1 MSRDKIFWSLYNQL
15 LVLIKKHYKFT
26 ENDSGE
32 YTFRYPLSAKDY
44 HEEIIEQCVKNLNQ
58 TCPAE
63 GSYEVVDNNY
73 ILNFHCVIPT
83 KEERINNRVND
94 IFLKIEDY
102 LKMNVDY
109 SVEFITNR
117 EEDQVIFNKVLAKLI
132 QLHQDFKVIFKE
144 NYSNL
149 MILKIFAKG
158 ENDV

>member
-1 MSRDKIFWSLYNQL
+1 MNRDKIFWFLYNQL

-32 YTFRYPLSAKDY
+32 YTFGYPLSAKDY
-44 HEEIIEQCVKNLNQ
+44 REEIIEQCVKNLNQ

-63 GSYEVVDNNY
+63 VSYEVVDNNY
-73 ILNFHCVIPT
+73 ILNFRWVIQT
-83 KEERINNRVND
+83 KEERIDNRVND